1 MMKTRTPMYV
11 AIAATLL
18 AWGGLNAIAAP
29 AADASADATQAPA
42 VQQRMHGKHMS
53 QEQWQQ
59 RRAQR
64 AEQLKQ
70 KLQLTDTQLSAWDAF
85 QKAMQPQ
92 QQAHARL
99 DRAELQKLTT
109 PERIDRM
116 RTLREQR
123 AAAADQRG
131 AAVKSFYATLTPEQQ
146 KVFDAQGMHQRR
158 ERGMHGHG
166 GMHQGSRGAPASS
179 AS

>member
-1 MMKTRTPMYV
+1 MMKTRTPIYV
-11 AIAATLL
+11 AVAATLL
-18 AWGGLNAIAAP
+18 AWGGVGAIAAP
-29 AADASADATQAPA
+29 AADAPADAAQAPA

-70 KLQLTDTQLSAWDAF
+70 KLQLSDAQLPDWDTF

-92 QQAHARL
+92 AHAHL
-99 DRAELQKLTT
+99 DRAEMQKLTA
-109 PERIDRM
+109 PERVDRM

-123 AAAADQRG
+123 VAAADQRG
-131 AAVKSFYATLTPEQQ
+131 AAVKSFYAALTPEQQ
-146 KVFDAQGMHQRR
+146 KVFDAQGMQQRR

-166 GMHQGSRGAPASS
+166 GMHQGSSGVPAAS

>member
-29 AADASADATQAPA
+29 AADAPADATQAPA

-85 QKAMQPQ
+85 QKAMQP
-92 QQAHARL
+92 QAHARL

-166 GMHQGSRGAPASS
+166 GMHQESRSAPASS

>member
-1 MMKTRTPMYV
+1 MMKTRTPIYV
-11 AIAATLL
+11 AVAATLL
-18 AWGGLNAIAAP
+18 AWGGISAIAAP
-29 AADASADATQAPA
+29 AADAPAEAAQAPA
-42 VQQRMHGKHMS
+42 VQQRMHGKHMN

-70 KLQLTDTQLSAWDAF
+70 KLQLTDAQLPAWDTF

-92 QQAHARL
+92 THTRL
-99 DRAELQKLTT
+99 DRAQMQKLTT

-131 AAVKSFYATLTPEQQ
+131 AAVKSFYAALTPEQQ